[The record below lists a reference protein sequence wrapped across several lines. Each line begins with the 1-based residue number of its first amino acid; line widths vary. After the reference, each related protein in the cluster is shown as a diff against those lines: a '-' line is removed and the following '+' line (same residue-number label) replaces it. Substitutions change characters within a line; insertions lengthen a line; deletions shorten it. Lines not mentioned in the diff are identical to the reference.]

1 MSGPGESKRRLSSPN
16 SIEMPGLVPCHL
28 QRPLPPPLVVEGSD
42 FARPIRTS
50 SNLPN
55 VDTQPIGR
63 PPFSVSSDI
72 SSQKFSATAAKL
84 GRWTESILLCG
95 FHGRVSELPRGVF
108 GTIRTHESRLQRSP
122 LSSKQTD
129 CRELCSMPSPWMPL
143 VCDPGLRP
151 FLL

>member
-28 QRPLPPPLVVEGSD
+28 QRLLPPPLVVEGSD

-63 PPFSVSSDI
+63 PPFSVSSDTHLKNSALPPPNSVGGLSRFFSVDSTVVFQSFHVA
-72 SSQKFSATAAKL
+72 SSVPSVPMKVGFKGPPCPPNKQTAESSAACLRRGCHLSA
-84 GRWTESILLCG
+84 ILL
-95 FHGRVSELPRGVF
+95 
-108 GTIRTHESRLQRSP
+108 
-122 LSSKQTD
+122 
-129 CRELCSMPSPWMPL
+129 
-143 VCDPGLRP
+143 
-151 FLL
+151 